1 MSSSSQRSST
11 PSMIFASAAAYTQ
24 QLQSHMKGKGL
35 KVARCNYVWSTR
47 IKSVVLCISIKFL
60 LPLFSISFY
69 IYFVFSGIQRCAI
82 LTSIEKRIWKI

>member
-35 KVARCNYVWSTR
+35 KVARSNYGPLVS
-47 IKSVVLCISIKFL
+47 KVLFYVFL
-60 LPLFSISFY
+60 LNSSCLFSPFLSTY
-69 IYFVFSGIQRCAI
+69 ILYFQVFSRV
-82 LTSIEKRIWKI
+82 